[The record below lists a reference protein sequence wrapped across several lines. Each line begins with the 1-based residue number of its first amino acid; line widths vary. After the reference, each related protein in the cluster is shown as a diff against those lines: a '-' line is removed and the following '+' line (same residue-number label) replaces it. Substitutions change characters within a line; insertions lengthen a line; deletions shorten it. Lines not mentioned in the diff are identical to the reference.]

1 MGLMQTN
8 GGVHMG
14 TDTDAVATT
23 QCEQALRRHLR
34 IYLDLIVK

>member
-14 TDTDAVATT
+14 TDIIVVAAT
-23 QCEQALRRHLR
+23 QREQAFSVNEL
-34 IYLDLIVK
+34 